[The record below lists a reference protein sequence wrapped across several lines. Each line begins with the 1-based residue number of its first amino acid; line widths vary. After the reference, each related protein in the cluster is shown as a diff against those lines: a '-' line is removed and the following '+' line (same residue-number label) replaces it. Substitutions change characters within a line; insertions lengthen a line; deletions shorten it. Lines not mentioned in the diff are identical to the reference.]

1 MRVTEPDH
9 PTLPGA
15 VVGLVALAVGFG
27 IIGMATGFAT
37 VLGITATASGGDDVA
52 PYASMAA
59 VAAFSLIL
67 GALLVAGGALLWRAR
82 RAALPVVGVA
92 VTLLAVSSV
101 ARIALDEVTFVSV
114 LGSVLSLAA
123 LVVMAMLLFSDTV
136 REHVRAGRPLR
147 LR

>member
-1 MRVTEPDH
+1 M
-9 PTLPGA
+9 
-15 VVGLVALAVGFG
+15 
-27 IIGMATGFAT
+27 
-37 VLGITATASGGDDVA
+37 
-52 PYASMAA
+52 
-59 VAAFSLIL
+59 
-67 GALLVAGGALLWRAR
+67 
-82 RAALPVVGVA
+82 VVGVA

-123 LVVMAMLLFSDTV
+123 LVVMAMLLFSDAV